1 MFGRRHRNR
10 DVKSEPAA
18 PAAPTAAAP
27 PAPGSWGVPSPARL
41 HVGCGRERLENWLNL
56 DIQTLPGVDLV
67 VDVNQGLYWKDVEAV
82 YAEHF
87 LEHLDLDRAV
97 AFLVDV
103 QRCLLPGGVL
113 RLSTPNLDWVWETH
127 YSNASDEELRR
138 LQGLR
143 LNRAFHGWRHR
154 FLWNRVLLGDAL
166 VACGFRELRW
176 CRYGESA
183 REVFQGLERH
193 DTYEDRPDLP
203 HVLIVEAEKG
213 EADPAALAGFN
224 ALLEREFLSFRSD

>member
-1 MFGRRHRNR
+1 
-10 DVKSEPAA
+10 V
-18 PAAPTAAAP
+18 
-27 PAPGSWGVPSPARL
+27 
-41 HVGCGRERLENWLNL
+41 RLEGWLNL
-56 DIQTLPGVDLV
+56 DIQALPGVDLV
-67 VDVNQGLYWKDVEAV
+67 VDVNSGLHWKDVEAV

-127 YSNASDEELRR
+127 YSNVSDEELRR
-138 LQGLR
+138 LQALR

-154 FLWNRVLLGDAL
+154 FLWNRLLLGDAL
-166 VACGFRELRW
+166 IACGFTNLRW

-183 REVFQGLERH
+183 REVFRGLERH

-213 EADPAALAGFN
+213 SADPAALAAFN

>member
-1 MFGRRHRNR
+1 VFGKNRNR
-10 DVKSEPAA
+10 DGRTESAGPIAPA
-18 PAAPTAAAP
+18 PAAPP
-27 PAPGSWGVPSPARL
+27 QPGSWGVPSPPRL
-41 HVGCGRERLENWLNL
+41 HVGCGRVRIEGWLNL
-56 DIQTLPGVDLV
+56 DIQALPGVDLV
-67 VDVNQGLYWKDVEAV
+67 VDVYQGLYWKDVEAV

-97 AFLVDV
+97 VFLVDV
-103 QRCLLPGGVL
+103 HRCLAPGGVL

-127 YSNASDEELRR
+127 YSNASGEELRR

-166 VACGFRELRW
+166 VACGFKDLRW
-176 CRYGESA
+176 CRYGESS
-183 REVFQGLERH
+183 REVFRGLEHH

-203 HVLIVEAEKG
+203 HVLIVEAAKG
-213 EADPAALAGFN
+213 DRDPAALAELN
-224 ALLEREFLSFRSD
+224 ALFEREFLSFRSD

>member
-1 MFGRRHRNR
+1 
-10 DVKSEPAA
+10 V
-18 PAAPTAAAP
+18 
-27 PAPGSWGVPSPARL
+27 
-41 HVGCGRERLENWLNL
+41 RLEGWLNL
-56 DIQTLPGVDLV
+56 DIQDLPGVDRV
-67 VDVNQGLYWKDVEAV
+67 VDVSRGLHFAEVEAV

-87 LEHLDLDRAV
+87 LEHLDLDQAI
-97 AFLVDV
+97 AFLRDV
-103 QRCLLPGGVL
+103 HRCLRPGGVV

-127 YSNASDEELRR
+127 YSTAADPDLRR

-166 VACGFRELRW
+166 AACGFRDLAW
-176 CRYGESA
+176 CRYGESS
-183 REVFQGLERH
+183 RDVFRGLERH

-213 EADPAALAGFN
+213 AFDPAALAHFN
-224 ALLEREFLSFRSD
+224 ALLEREFLAFRSD

>member
-1 MFGRRHRNR
+1 MGLFRKERREPEEGGRE
-10 DVKSEPAA
+10 K
-18 PAAPTAAAP
+18 
-27 PAPGSWGVPSPARL
+27 RL
-41 HVGCGRERLENWLNL
+41 HIGAGRES
-56 DIQTLPGVDLV
+56 IPGWINID
-67 VDVNQGLYWKDVEAV
+67 NQGLAGVDQVLDVRQGLPFADV
-82 YAEHF
+82 ASIYAEHF
-87 LEHLDLDRAV
+87 LEHLSLDEGL
-97 AFLVDV
+97 AFLRECRRVL
-103 QRCLLPGGVL
+103 RSEGAL

-127 YSNASDEELRR
+127 YSNASDAELRR

-166 VACGFRELRW
+166 AAVGFRDLVW
-176 CRYGESA
+176 CRYGESS
-183 REVFQGLERH
+183 REVFRGLEHH

-213 EADPAALAGFN
+213 AADPAALDQLN

>member
-1 MFGRRHRNR
+1 LQVNKPL
-10 DVKSEPAA
+10 VAS
-18 PAAPTAAAP
+18 P
-27 PAPGSWGVPSPARL
+27 PRL
-41 HVGCGRERLENWLNL
+41 HVGCGRMRLEGWLNL
-56 DIQTLPGVDLV
+56 DIQDLPGVDLV
-67 VDVNQGLYWKDVEAV
+67 VDVNRGLHFADVEAV

-87 LEHLDLDRAV
+87 LEHLDLDRAI

-103 QRCLLPGGVL
+103 HRCLRPGGLL

-127 YSNASDEELRR
+127 YSNATEPAVRR

-166 VACGFRELRW
+166 AACGFRNLVW
-176 CRYGESA
+176 CRYGESD
-183 REVFQGLERH
+183 RDVFRGLERH
-193 DTYEDRPDLP
+193 DTYEDRADLP

-213 EADPAALAGFN
+213 PADPAALAELN
-224 ALLEREFLSFRSD
+224 ALLEREFLGFRSD